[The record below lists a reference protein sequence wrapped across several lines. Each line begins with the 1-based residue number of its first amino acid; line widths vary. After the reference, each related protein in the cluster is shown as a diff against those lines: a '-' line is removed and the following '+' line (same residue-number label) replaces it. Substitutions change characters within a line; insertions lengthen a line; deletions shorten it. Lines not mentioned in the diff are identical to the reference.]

1 MRPPSKESESRTSTS
16 TPFGNLRNNL
26 NATDYEGRGN
36 LNINEEVHG
45 FLDSL
50 KLNKY
55 AKVFSDN
62 GIEDMETLL
71 ELNEE
76 YLTEL
81 NFPLGHKLKIL
92 KKIKEIKSK
101 REVEEEEKKPIY
113 DVNNMLPPRVEQA
126 EQVQYEVLPYDEPSP
141 EKPVA
146 KKKVTICTPTSV
158 GDDNLISD
166 LLSGEYDEEKMRLEF
181 RAALSNW
188 RGDSISQ
195 PLEEVKEV
203 EEFPNE
209 DEGCGVGTSVADAQI
224 GTDTK
229 QKSLMV
235 TTNVQHRGGN
245 VHEVTNYG
253 PIENPRILKHDFILP
268 KKISCWN

>member
-1 MRPPSKESESRTSTS
+1 
-16 TPFGNLRNNL
+16 
-26 NATDYEGRGN
+26 
-36 LNINEEVHG
+36 
-45 FLDSL
+45 
-50 KLNKY
+50 
-55 AKVFSDN
+55 
-62 GIEDMETLL
+62 METLL

-92 KKIKEIKSK
+92 KKIKEIKSM
-101 REVEEEEKKPIY
+101 REVQEEEKKPIY
-113 DVNNMLPPRVEQA
+113 DVNNMLPPRVAQAEQA
-126 EQVQYEVLPYDEPSP
+126 EYEVLPYDEPSP
-141 EKPVA
+141 EKPA
-146 KKKVTICTPTSV
+146 PKKKVTICTPTAV
-158 GDDNLISD
+158 GEDDLISD
-166 LLSGEYDEEKMRLEF
+166 LLSGEYDEEKMRQEF

-188 RGDSISQ
+188 RDNVDSIIKQ

-224 GTDTK
+224 GTDTRF
-229 QKSLMV
+229 KSLMV

-253 PIENPRILKHDFILP
+253 PIENPRILPQDFKLP
-268 KKISCWN
+268 KKVSCWN